1 MGLLSDVCQY
11 SSMFMLV
18 SVLVSRVPSSAPIT
32 ENKTFHARD
41 LLAVLFWPPPRF
53 IFRPNQ
59 FVLQSHLSSL
69 KFLSVPKPWLEL
81 YIEKPTVG

>member
-59 FVLQSHLSSL
+59 CRSTIASKLTKISERSKAL
-69 KFLSVPKPWLEL
+69 
-81 YIEKPTVG
+81 VGAIH